1 MIQSAMLAEK
11 NNSTSDLVCSSL
23 HHDYGHFILEDPY
36 EMVNQ
41 KKDGMHEMIGYNFLK
56 NHFIENVVEPIK
68 NHVKAKRYLARDN
81 NYYEIL
87 SKASKDSLNLQGGT
101 MKDDE
106 AKEFEKE
113 KYFQDSIKLR
123 RFDEGAK
130 KIGLKIKSI
139 EDYKDL
145 LISKLS

>member
-1 MIQSAMLAEK
+1 
-11 NNSTSDLVCSSL
+11 
-23 HHDYGHFILEDPY
+23 
-36 EMVNQ
+36 
-41 KKDGMHEMIGYNFLK
+41 
-56 NHFIENVVEPIK
+56 
-68 NHVKAKRYLARDN
+68 
-81 NYYEIL
+81 
-87 SKASKDSLNLQGGT
+87 

-130 KIGLKIKSI
+130 KIGLKVKSI